1 MTLSQGQKAQPQC
14 NSQLPLGNQYDATQ
28 YRTSALTFI
37 QVQPPTF
44 TYSCQCAQHIQ
55 TRTAHRALT
64 HPPRISFFLPSL
76 SPDVLFFCWEEM
88 TQAGYEVGWSTPAP
102 LFWALFHQTKF
113 LPLWCV
119 NTSDTIWHLQRPV
132 WMFVWTDLHIKRPS
146 QRSLVF

>member
-14 NSQLPLGNQYDATQ
+14 NSQLPLGNQYDSTR

-37 QVQPPTF
+37 QVQPLTF

-64 HPPRISFFLPSL
+64 HPPIDILFPSL
-76 SPDVLFFCWEEM
+76 LIPRCTVLLLGRND
-88 TQAGYEVGWSTPAP
+88 TGYEVGWSTPAP